1 MVVCKSQGIN
11 ESAFETLGSTGLFE
25 GVGSSSSS
33 RNDPNP
39 TVRIP
44 ISRICNLTQHG
55 LKLPSGLRRQFQ
67 ADVSF
72 FCFFCTT
79 MARPTRRG
87 LLLVEGKRARRQ
99 RTRRLLSPCGVSTRS
114 RRSLRTRTEGTSAG
128 PGQNAPQISVPGV
141 LAVDRGARTR

>member
-1 MVVCKSQGIN
+1 MVFSVFNYGYLTRDFAPDVLRRAGFLSVPCISQETT
-11 ESAFETLGSTGLFE
+11 ESALETLGSTGLFE

-67 ADVSF
+67 VDVSF
-72 FCFFCTT
+72 FCFFLYDDGP
-79 MARPTRRG
+79 ADAQG
-87 LLLVEGKRARRQ
+87 AF
-99 RTRRLLSPCGVSTRS
+99 
-114 RRSLRTRTEGTSAG
+114 AG
-128 PGQNAPQISVPGV
+128 
-141 LAVDRGARTR
+141 